1 MHLQRLDRSKKIQFR
16 PLIIT
21 VLRFKMLQ
29 QIFLNSPFHNS
40 DRKFAFF
47 MLLMM
52 MMMIVL
58 DKQGLIRCRKM
69 KLLKAKKKNH
79 EKHEW

>member
-1 MHLQRLDRSKKIQFR
+1 
-16 PLIIT
+16 
-21 VLRFKMLQ
+21 
-29 QIFLNSPFHNS
+29 
-40 DRKFAFF
+40 
-47 MLLMM
+47 

-79 EKHEW
+79 ENMNGKFVCETKERI